1 VNPGVPEGAGSGRL
15 SSCAANV
22 PQRVKL
28 FLDICQGLGL
38 GAATGIRPFLP
49 AVLTGLLAMGDVGV
63 DFDGT
68 SYAFLESPIWV
79 VAVAAFMVLTFV
91 LARRDEP
98 GALDAAVGGLAVGIA
113 ALLFAGS
120 LADHG
125 RDSTGWTILAVVAGA
140 LAAAL
145 GNAAVRDLAART
157 AQRLDAAARRALP
170 LWFEGVALL
179 LAALSI
185 ALPPVSLVAIPALAW
200 LLIGGR
206 RREGGK
212 YAGLRVLR

>member
-1 VNPGVPEGAGSGRL
+1 MN
-15 SSCAANV
+15 
-22 PQRVKL
+22 L

-38 GAATGIRPFLP
+38 GAAAGIRPFLP
-49 AVLTGLLAMGDVGV
+49 AVLAGLLAMGDVGL

-68 SYAFLESPIWV
+68 HFAFLESPVWI
-79 VAVAAFMVLTFV
+79 VALAIVMVLSFV
-91 LARRDEP
+91 LSRREEP
-98 GALDAAVGGLAVGIA
+98 GAVDAAIGGLAMGIA

-125 RDSTGWTILAVVAGA
+125 RDSAGWIAVAVAAGIA
-140 LAAAL
+140 VAAL

-157 AQRLDAAARRALP
+157 AKRLDAAARRALP
-170 LWFEGVALL
+170 LWFEGVALV

-185 ALPPVSLVAIPALAW
+185 AVPPVALVVLPFLVW
-200 LLIGGR
+200 LLLGGR
-206 RREGGK
+206 KREGGK

>member
-1 VNPGVPEGAGSGRL
+1 MT
-15 SSCAANV
+15 
-22 PQRVKL
+22 L

-38 GAATGIRPFLP
+38 GAAAGIRPFFP
-49 AVLTGLLAMGDVGV
+49 AILAGLLAIGDLGV

-68 SYAFLESPIWV
+68 SFAFLESPVWI
-79 VAVAAFMVLTFV
+79 VALAAFLVLTFV
-91 LARRDEP
+91 LGRRKEP
-98 GALDAAVGGLAVGIA
+98 GGDGLLDAAVSGVAMGIA

-125 RDSTGWTILAVVAGA
+125 RDSAGWIALAVVAGIA
-140 LAAAL
+140 VAAL
-145 GNAAVRDLAART
+145 GNAAVRDLAKRT
-157 AQRLDAAARRALP
+157 AARLDTAARRALP

-185 ALPPVSLVAIPALAW
+185 ALPPVALVALPFLVW
-200 LLIGGR
+200 LLLGGR

>member
-1 VNPGVPEGAGSGRL
+1 VN
-15 SSCAANV
+15 
-22 PQRVKL
+22 L

-38 GAATGIRPFLP
+38 AAAAGIRPFLP
-49 AVLTGLLAMGDVGV
+49 AVLAGLFALGDLGI

-68 SYAFLESPIWV
+68 SYAFLESPVWI
-79 VAVAAFMVLTFV
+79 VAVAAVMVVSFV
-91 LARRDEP
+91 LGRREEP
-98 GALDAAVGGLAVGIA
+98 GALDAAVAGLAMGVG

-125 RDSTGWTILAVVAGA
+125 RDSAGWTVLAIVAGIA
-140 LAAAL
+140 AAAL
-145 GNAAVRDLAART
+145 GNASVRDLAART
-157 AQRLDAAARRALP
+157 AARLDTAARRALP

-185 ALPPVSLVAIPALAW
+185 VLPPVALVALPFLVW
-200 LLIGGR
+200 LLLGGR
-206 RREGGK
+206 KREGGK

>member
-1 VNPGVPEGAGSGRL
+1 M
-15 SSCAANV
+15 
-22 PQRVKL
+22 KL

-38 GAATGIRPFLP
+38 GAASGIRPFLP
-49 AVLTGLLAMGDVGV
+49 AILTGLLAAGDVGV

-68 SYAFLESPIWV
+68 HYAFLESPLWIAG
-79 VAVAAFMVLTFV
+79 VAVVMVLTFV
-91 LARRDEP
+91 LARRGEP
-98 GALDAAVGGLAVGIA
+98 TSLDAAIGGLAIGLA

-125 RDSTGWTILAVVAGA
+125 RESAGWTVLGLLGGA

-145 GNAAVRDLAART
+145 GNAAVRDLAVRT

-170 LWFEGVALL
+170 LWFEGVAVV

-185 ALPPVSLVAIPALAW
+185 ALPPVSLVAIPFLVW
-200 LLIGGR
+200 LLLGGR

>member
-1 VNPGVPEGAGSGRL
+1 MN
-15 SSCAANV
+15 
-22 PQRVKL
+22 L

-38 GAATGIRPFLP
+38 GAAAGIRPFLP
-49 AVLTGLLAMGDVGV
+49 AVLAGLLTMGDLGL

-68 SYAFLESPIWV
+68 PFSFLESPVWLVALAV
-79 VAVAAFMVLTFV
+79 VMVLTFV
-91 LARRDEP
+91 LSRGENAGGD
-98 GALDAAVGGLAVGIA
+98 GFIDAAVGGLAMGIA

-125 RDSTGWTILAVVAGA
+125 RDSAGWIVVAVVAGIA
-140 LAAAL
+140 VAAL

-157 AQRLDAAARRALP
+157 AERLDAAARRALP
-170 LWFEGVALL
+170 LWFEGVALV

-185 ALPPVSLVAIPALAW
+185 VVPPVALVVLPFLVW
-200 LLIGGR
+200 LLLGGR
-206 RREGGK
+206 KREGGK

>member
-1 VNPGVPEGAGSGRL
+1 MN
-15 SSCAANV
+15 
-22 PQRVKL
+22 L

-38 GAATGIRPFLP
+38 GAAAGIRPFMP
-49 AVLTGLLAMGDVGV
+49 AILAGLLAMGDVGV

-68 SYAFLESPIWV
+68 HFAFLESPVWIVALAV
-79 VAVAAFMVLTFV
+79 VMVLSFV
-91 LARRDEP
+91 LSRREEP
-98 GALDAAVGGLAVGIA
+98 GAVDAAVGGLAMGIA

-125 RDSTGWTILAVVAGA
+125 RESAGWIALAVVAGIA
-140 LAAAL
+140 VAAL
-145 GNAAVRDLAART
+145 GNASVRDLAART
-157 AQRLDAAARRALP
+157 AKRLDAAARRALP

-185 ALPPVSLVAIPALAW
+185 AVPPIALVALPFLVW
-200 LLIGGR
+200 LLLGGR
-206 RREGGK
+206 KREGGK

>member
-1 VNPGVPEGAGSGRL
+1 M
-15 SSCAANV
+15 
-22 PQRVKL
+22 KL

-38 GAATGIRPFLP
+38 GAASGIRPFLP
-49 AVLTGLLAMGDVGV
+49 AILTGLLAAGDLGI

-68 SYAFLESPIWV
+68 HYAFLESPVWIAG
-79 VAVAAFMVLTFV
+79 VAVVMVLTFV
-91 LARRDEP
+91 LSRRGTDP
-98 GALDAAVGGLAVGIA
+98 RPPALDAAVGGLAIGLA
-113 ALLFAGS
+113 ALLFAAS

-125 RDSTGWTILAVVAGA
+125 RESAGWTILGLAGGA

-170 LWFEGVALL
+170 LWFEGVAVV
-179 LAALSI
+179 LAALSV
-185 ALPPVSLVAIPALAW
+185 ALPPVSLVAIPFLVW
-200 LLIGGR
+200 LLLGGR

>member
-1 VNPGVPEGAGSGRL
+1 VN
-15 SSCAANV
+15 
-22 PQRVKL
+22 L

-38 GAATGIRPFLP
+38 AAAAGIRPFLP
-49 AVLTGLLAMGDVGV
+49 AVLAGLFALGDLGI

-68 SYAFLESPIWV
+68 SYAFLESPVWI
-79 VAVAAFMVLTFV
+79 VAVAAVMVLSFV
-91 LARRDEP
+91 LGRREEP
-98 GALDAAVGGLAVGIA
+98 GALDAAVAGLAMGIG

-125 RDSTGWTILAVVAGA
+125 RDSAGWTVLAIVAGIA
-140 LAAAL
+140 AAAL
-145 GNAAVRDLAART
+145 GSASVRDLAART
-157 AQRLDAAARRALP
+157 AARLDTAARRALP

-185 ALPPVSLVAIPALAW
+185 VLPPVALVALPFLVW
-200 LLIGGR
+200 LLLGGR
-206 RREGGK
+206 KREGGK

>member
-1 VNPGVPEGAGSGRL
+1 MRRQRTPNRLGRRVLARSRRVN
-15 SSCAANV
+15 
-22 PQRVKL
+22 L

-38 GAATGIRPFLP
+38 GAAAGIRPFMP
-49 AVLTGLLAMGDVGV
+49 AILAGLLAMGDVGV

-68 SYAFLESPIWV
+68 HFAFLESPVWIVALAV
-79 VAVAAFMVLTFV
+79 VMVLSFV
-91 LARRDEP
+91 LSRREEP
-98 GALDAAVGGLAVGIA
+98 GAVDAAVGGLAMGIA

-125 RDSTGWTILAVVAGA
+125 RESAGWIALAVVAGIA
-140 LAAAL
+140 VAAL
-145 GNAAVRDLAART
+145 GNASVRDLAART
-157 AQRLDAAARRALP
+157 AKRLDAAARRALP

-185 ALPPVSLVAIPALAW
+185 AVPPIALVALPFLVW
-200 LLIGGR
+200 LLLGGR
-206 RREGGK
+206 KREGGK